1 VKRLSTRSY
10 QEVLHVCLQSSH
22 HLLQINDPDIEQR
35 EVNQQNRIEQGV
47 RSGQSTP
54 K

>member
-1 VKRLSTRSY
+1 MRRLSTRSY
-10 QEVLHVCLQSSH
+10 QEVLHVCLQSPH
-22 HLLQINDPDIEQR
+22 RLLQINDPDIEKR